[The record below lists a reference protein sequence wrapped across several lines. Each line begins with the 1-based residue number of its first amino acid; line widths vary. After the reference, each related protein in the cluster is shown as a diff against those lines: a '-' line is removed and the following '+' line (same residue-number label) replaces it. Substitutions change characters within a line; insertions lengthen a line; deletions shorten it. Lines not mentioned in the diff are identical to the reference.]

1 MTLESALAE
10 LYSDRAS
17 IERIATDAGLDVS
30 LIAWAPRPL
39 DTWHSVVSQARQQ
52 SRLLALVAVPLREY
66 PYHVGLHTAVQ
77 AEIPAVTAPVAEIPV
92 RVGRLEQRVDGHE
105 TMIQRIMAA
114 IDPGPRRRTSVAL
127 IWGILFVLWS
137 SWLIVDIRT
146 WYLANVA
153 QAAIIT
159 IAAVLAAFVVRWL
172 PEADRE
178 QDR

>member
-17 IERIATDAGLDVS
+17 IERIATDAGLDLS

-52 SRLLALVAVPLREY
+52 ARLLALVAVPLREY
-66 PYHVGLHTAVQ
+66 PYHVGLHAAVQ

-92 RVGRLEQRVDGHE
+92 RVGRLEQRVDGHDGLLHQI
-105 TMIQRIMAA
+105 TAA
-114 IDPGPRRRTSVAL
+114 VFPGPRRRTAVA
-127 IWGILFVLWS
+127 IFWIMIAVVAA
-137 SWLIVDIRT
+137 SWLIVEIRT
-146 WYLANVA
+146 WYLANIA

-159 IAAVLAAFVVRWL
+159 IAAVIAAFVVRWL
-172 PEADRE
+172 PEADHE
-178 QDR
+178 QER